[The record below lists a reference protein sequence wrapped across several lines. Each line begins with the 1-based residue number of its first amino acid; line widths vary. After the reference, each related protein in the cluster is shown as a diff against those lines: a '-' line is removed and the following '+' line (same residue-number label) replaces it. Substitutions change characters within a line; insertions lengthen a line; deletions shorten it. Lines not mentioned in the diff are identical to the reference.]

1 MAEGKS
7 PDQRAA
13 CLTVRCQQVCLVGA
27 GWVGERDALL
37 YDDFSS
43 FESIRARELEAWGGG
58 GGLASV
64 FAAFLQS
71 GR

>member
-1 MAEGKS
+1 M
-7 PDQRAA
+7 
-13 CLTVRCQQVCLVGA
+13 VRCQQLRLVGA

-37 YDDFSS
+37 YEDFSS
-43 FESIRARELEAWGGG
+43 FESTRAHELEAWGGG
-58 GGLASV
+58 GGLASM